1 MKSFLKEVKDNPGLL
16 PKILVIIF
24 RFGNLVYF
32 KIKVPVIRQL
42 MILVYR
48 LIDLLVVKLLL
59 NDDISGKTK
68 IGWGFKI
75 YHPYGIFINS
85 DAEIG
90 KNFICRGQ
98 VTIGNKGGNV
108 LDNGSPTI
116 GSNVEVGVGA
126 KIIGP
131 IVIGNGCIIGT
142 NAVVVKSFED
152 NGVLVGVP
160 AKNVRKE

>member
-90 KNFICRGQ
+90 ENFICRGQ
-98 VTIGNKGGNV
+98 VTIGNKGDNV

-160 AKNVRKE
+160 AKNVRKK

>member
-90 KNFICRGQ
+90 ENFICRGQ
-98 VTIGNKGGNV
+98 VTIGN
-108 LDNGSPTI
+108 I
-116 GSNVEVGVGA
+116 GA
-126 KIIGP
+126 KIIGS

-160 AKNVRKE
+160 AKNIRKK